1 MSSRINGQQFI
12 RFDACI
18 SNHKDHVNK
27 LRFDSLLFRK
37 HDDSHQRS
45 MAPLVDLGFGTRA
58 GAFVTSDLTVAITDS
73 F

>member
-1 MSSRINGQQFI
+1 VSSRINGQQFI

-45 MAPLVDLGFGTRA
+45 MAPLVDLGISTKTGE
-58 GAFVTSDLTVAITDS
+58 FVTSDPTA
-73 F
+73 